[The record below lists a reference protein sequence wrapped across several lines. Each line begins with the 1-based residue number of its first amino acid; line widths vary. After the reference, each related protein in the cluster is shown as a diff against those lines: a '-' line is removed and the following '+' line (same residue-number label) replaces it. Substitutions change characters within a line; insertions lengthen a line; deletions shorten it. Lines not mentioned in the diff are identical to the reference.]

1 MSFFQEIISQAI
13 ASGVS
18 EETIVLFLLLP
29 LVASLVAAARHLV
42 GFRGF
47 GILIPTAIALAFV
60 ATGISTG
67 ILLFLAILLVATLAR
82 TLLRKL
88 RLHYLP
94 RMALLLWLVSLVILI
109 LIFSSPYLGLGQLMT
124 ISIFP
129 VLILILLAEDFVA
142 VQIGK
147 SLQEAAKLT
156 LETIVIALLGYAVFN
171 FRALQVFALQK
182 PAWVILAP
190 VVINLLVGRFTGLRL
205 LEYRRFRRL
214 LGKV

>member
-1 MSFFQEIISQAI
+1 MNVFREVISQAI

-67 ILLFLAILLVATLAR
+67 ILVFLAILLVASLAR
-82 TLLRKL
+82 GILRKL
-88 RLHYLP
+88 RIHYLP
-94 RMALLLWLVSLVILI
+94 RMALLLWIVSLVILS
-109 LIFSSPYLGLGQLMT
+109 LIFASPYLGLGQLAT

-129 VLILILLAEDFVA
+129 VLILILLVEDFVS

-171 FRALQVFALQK
+171 FRALQVFALEN

-214 LGKV
+214 LR

>member
-1 MSFFQEIISQAI
+1 VNIFQEIIAQAVT
-13 ASGVS
+13 SGVS
-18 EETIVLFLLLP
+18 EETIILFLLLP

-47 GILIPTAIALAFV
+47 GILIPTAISLAFV
-60 ATGISTG
+60 ATGIGTG
-67 ILLFLAILLVATLAR
+67 ILVFVAILLVATFTR
-82 TLLRKL
+82 RILRRL
-88 RLHYLP
+88 RIHYLP
-94 RMALLLWLVSLVILI
+94 RMALLLWFVSLVILA
-109 LIFSSPYLGLGQLMT
+109 LIFASPFLGLGQLMT

-129 VLILILLAEDFVA
+129 LLILILLAEDFVA

-156 LETIVIALLGYAVFN
+156 VETIVIALLGYAVFN
-171 FRALQVFALQK
+171 SRALRVFALEK

-214 LGKV
+214 LRKV